1 MANVESA
8 PASSNHISNTSPHS
22 TEYLGELYSTL
33 HPCQP
38 FRSRT
43 KRARRLEMDG
53 KVVLLDYDK
62 FMDRFVPRPGGEE
75 SPTKHRYARVHLKNI
90 PEKPE
95 TSMYPKLMRKLNTS
109 WIAPGY
115 RFVSTDSKVDPT
127 SESKLR
133 VDGGMY
139 AEADARKLKKS
150 ANWSTMEVF
159 IECKTDNTSGDPFD
173 DSAADGQPS
182 AEERRKVLGQI
193 MTYAYLIF
201 TGQQRT
207 HLFNVTIFGSHA
219 RISRWDRAGVT
230 TTKRFN
236 YKKEPEKLLEFF
248 WRLSRLTPAQR
259 GHDASATLVGAR
271 SSDYK
276 LMRSRADKPRLVG
289 GLAFQEHAREAF
301 QKSLKDSRW
310 WKLKVDD
317 ESDPASG
324 PKTRYFL
331 VGRPHFTAAKGLV
344 GRATRG
350 YVGIDLEDPDGP
362 FVYVK
367 DAWRVDHEGIRK
379 EGEILGYLNAESV
392 ENIPTRVCHGDV
404 LPADFQR
411 TVTHEVWWERNPGA
425 TTSPVK
431 VHRHYRLVVKEVCL
445 PMKDFKNGKELVKLI
460 ARCIEAHGNAYK
472 KGIMHRDVSAGNVL
486 ISVNESVGNDGKLRQ
501 RRDGVLTDWELSK
514 NVDPQKGSKG
524 PRQPDRTGTW
534 QFLSAHALAHPS
546 KNIDIEDEMESFF
559 HVLLYYA
566 IRYLPTNCPSHA
578 LTPFMYEYFDG
589 YTKDG
594 DNYAASVTKHH
605 AMKHGELMVS
615 STYELEFYTSPP
627 RIGSPTPALHPI
639 SDIDGKEAPSTSSTS
654 TSVDLATP
662 VLDANSVEEPSDD
675 LDPLTWL
682 ARLQAE
688 FNTSSKGASHL
699 SKPDRKELEEAV
711 APLKAQGA
719 MTMLY
724 VEQLARDTWPAAD
737 KIPDQMRS
745 DFDPA
750 HEAKK
755 PKPPKAGNGPHAGPS
770 SMPPPSQGS
779 NASRKRNN
787 LHDGDPFEEPS
798 SKRSATSR

>member
-1 MANVESA
+1 MANVESS
-8 PASSNHISNTSPHS
+8 PASSNHISNTSPIRPNTLANSTAHS
-22 TEYLGELYSTL
+22 TRVNPSAAE
-33 HPCQP
+33 Q
-38 FRSRT
+38 

-53 KVVLLDYDK
+53 KVVILDYVK

-259 GHDASATLVGAR
+259 GHDASATLVGPR
-271 SSDYK
+271 SPDYK

-289 GLAFQEHAREAF
+289 GLAFQEHAGEAF

-350 YVGIDLEDPDGP
+350 YVGIDLEDPAGP

-379 EGEILGYLNAESV
+379 EGEILGYLNA
-392 ENIPTRVCHGDV
+392 R
-404 LPADFQR
+404 
-411 TVTHEVWWERNPGA
+411 
-425 TTSPVK
+425 
-431 VHRHYRLVVKEVCL
+431 
-445 PMKDFKNGKELVKLI
+445 
-460 ARCIEAHGNAYK
+460 
-472 KGIMHRDVSAGNVL
+472 
-486 ISVNESVGNDGKLRQ
+486 
-501 RRDGVLTDWELSK
+501 
-514 NVDPQKGSKG
+514 
-524 PRQPDRTGTW
+524 
-534 QFLSAHALAHPS
+534 
-546 KNIDIEDEMESFF
+546 
-559 HVLLYYA
+559 
-566 IRYLPTNCPSHA
+566 
-578 LTPFMYEYFDG
+578 
-589 YTKDG
+589 
-594 DNYAASVTKHH
+594 ASR
-605 AMKHGELMVS
+605 
-615 STYELEFYTSPP
+615 TSPP
-627 RIGSPTPALHPI
+627 GCAT
-639 SDIDGKEAPSTSSTS
+639 GTSC
-654 TSVDLATP
+654 
-662 VLDANSVEEPSDD
+662 
-675 LDPLTWL
+675 
-682 ARLQAE
+682 
-688 FNTSSKGASHL
+688 
-699 SKPDRKELEEAV
+699 
-711 APLKAQGA
+711 
-719 MTMLY
+719 
-724 VEQLARDTWPAAD
+724 
-737 KIPDQMRS
+737 
-745 DFDPA
+745 
-750 HEAKK
+750 
-755 PKPPKAGNGPHAGPS
+755 PPNFSG
-770 SMPPPSQGS
+770 
-779 NASRKRNN
+779 R
-787 LHDGDPFEEPS
+787 
-798 SKRSATSR
+798 